1 MDLTFPDKVFYG
13 VEFPAVVNNVDA
25 AIEMLGGLCQISEVF
40 ADDKRRLNLSFR
52 PHMVYAKPACGD
64 GRSSNSFIMRVQRFR
79 NKVTGELKLVPVIL
93 GRVSRV
99 YKFDAMADFQF
110 GPFERVTTT
119 AEGPKCTPPNYR
131 IFYNDLI
138 IKDPTTMIDSYLS
151 RDVPLYLP
159 PVLFSRQDTPIM
171 YNFAPR
177 YRTTEYIQLEEK
189 GHNLPVSRKAR
200 PTFGY
205 LVNLDDITPTSPRPG
220 AVQRVINLGLLAV
233 PVKEAI
239 QKLFDERPIWMRPA
253 LAYHMPADTRLV
265 YFDQILPS
273 IAYYMVR
280 GPWSRAWIRY
290 GYDPRKDPE
299 SRRYQVTDYHFGP
312 NNWPTTHQVRYCL
325 SDIEIPEVQAMLQE
339 VPDRTEIDPVD
350 GWLPPGG
357 IKRIRDLLG
366 QYLKKWISESNQT
379 YTDSGQDILFSIMEV
394 ANKENISLNS
404 KIRCVYTSI
413 GINHFSGCS
422 STLALSLS
430 DTSTV
435 ENILAFGSSHFIC
448 LAKSYFY
455 PNDETINLNTNFSKD
470 SFRVYQTLPGHN
482 SDVRCVRWLYCCLQK
497 GSSQVYQQPICFL
510 MSADC
515 CGTVMIW
522 ACPTK
527 HLISSNATNDWQI
540 INKFQAPKDCII
552 NAIDGYFFPSSVN
565 DHSCSGI
572 LFLSAAVD
580 TSVHNWSVHIPQN
593 LFTCNS
599 VLLPCVSIKNITRMP
614 SLCLCL
620 RSFCVKYSFPNARN
634 MTFDVFW
641 LHIIVL
647 GLDNGQTEIWSSC
660 LASGQNESVES
671 INFTLSVTLS
681 GHQDWTRCVDVCF
694 DQKSVSPVVL
704 IATGGQDSIVRLWRL
719 YSPEND
725 INVTSTGDV
734 KASSFQLPKLFPT
747 NKICVCVAAES
758 VLASHENWVTGVRWA
773 STINCSFPP
782 NLLTC
787 SMDKSLIIWQP
798 PSENVLESS
807 DTCSLW
813 KEKARLGHFG
823 DTGLSLLDCHWLPSD
838 DQKVFVHTFQINLI
852 FSYLELCQEF
862 WFELARPQIHG
873 YNMNAIASISPTF
886 YVSAGDE
893 KVVRVFTTTKDFLNS
908 FKKLF
913 QSEIIRSELDRILAD
928 SLIPTGAVQPPLGLS
943 NQITSCTPNNNNCS
957 FSEILNSD
965 EEDNAHNQCF
975 RKEENR
981 NVDKMCASNE
991 LPTEDRLQH
1000 ATLWPEVKKLYGHP
1014 YELHCLAVHPHQLLV
1029 ASACTAS
1036 KPEYAHII
1044 LWNGNS
1050 NWCIHQRLQ
1059 HHQLTVT
1066 QLAWS
1071 HDGTKLLA
1079 VSRDRTWSLW
1089 SEQLMDIKVEVMNVQ
1104 LSNFV
1109 LTAYPVKGQSHSR
1122 IIWTCAWSPDDRYF
1136 FTGSR
1141 DSSIY
1146 CWNGIVK
1153 TENATD
1159 NLLSEARRRI
1169 DIYKDLG
1176 QSVTALDIC
1185 NSVDPGGISNHHS
1198 YLMAVGLESGRIILL
1213 KLFETDS
1220 SERLFAWSPVFN
1232 FPPGWCHVSG
1242 KRLRRISF
1250 SSEKDNRNNHFR
1262 NSIIYLATSG
1272 DDGLVRIFKINRE
1285 LLL

>member
-1 MDLTFPDKVFYG
+1 MSLSLCELRLTLYKHLTQSAKLIVIDFRVQAYMVVRKLLCHSSSRKRMLCTDATKRFLTDCRENSFLDELLNSSKKPHEDNIEYDGNDDLDPNIID
-13 VEFPAVVNNVDA
+13 DA
-25 AIEMLGGLCQISEVF
+25 EDDDG
-40 ADDKRRLNLSFR
+40 DDK
-52 PHMVYAKPACGD
+52 
-64 GRSSNSFIMRVQRFR
+64 
-79 NKVTGELKLVPVIL
+79 
-93 GRVSRV
+93 
-99 YKFDAMADFQF
+99 
-110 GPFERVTTT
+110 
-119 AEGPKCTPPNYR
+119 
-131 IFYNDLI
+131 
-138 IKDPTTMIDSYLS
+138 
-151 RDVPLYLP
+151 
-159 PVLFSRQDTPIM
+159 
-171 YNFAPR
+171 
-177 YRTTEYIQLEEK
+177 
-189 GHNLPVSRKAR
+189 
-200 PTFGY
+200 
-205 LVNLDDITPTSPRPG
+205 
-220 AVQRVINLGLLAV
+220 
-233 PVKEAI
+233 I
-239 QKLFDERPIWMRPA
+239 QKTL
-253 LAYHMPADTRLV
+253 
-265 YFDQILPS
+265 
-273 IAYYMVR
+273 
-280 GPWSRAWIRY
+280 G
-290 GYDPRKDPE
+290 K
-299 SRRYQVTDYHFGP
+299 VTDYHFGP

-838 DQKVFVHTFQINLI
+838 DQKVFVHTFQGSISVWCKSEKEFWLPALPLTGHVGPVSDLSWMST
-852 FSYLELCQEF
+852 FSDETFKNSDLCTYLLTAGFDQTVRLHARQQNSSDKELCQEF

-1089 SEQLMDIKVEVMNVQ
+1089 SEQLMDIKVEVMNGQ